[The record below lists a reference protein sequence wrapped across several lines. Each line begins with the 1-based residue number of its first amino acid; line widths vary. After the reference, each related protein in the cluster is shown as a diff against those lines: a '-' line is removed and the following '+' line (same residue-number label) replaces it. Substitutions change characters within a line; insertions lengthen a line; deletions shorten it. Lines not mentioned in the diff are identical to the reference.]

1 MYHPASAAAL
11 VGIALLNN
19 LASGFSCTTPMSLP
33 SQQVIATFPRGG
45 DLSSSP
51 LHNSRRQNK
60 KGVVTKSSLSS
71 SAKLPFTG
79 RGGALGASTAIES
92 SKNNGG
98 AIEKDLNLSVGNVLA
113 SLWGAV
119 GVAYILMK
127 AIKRVLPI
135 ALEPLKADRINGIT
149 PLTNFQLGAY
159 VLTCLFFAY
168 AEGYKGFQLKF
179 SPLVVARSFTLQPKT
194 SPIHHLLLAPMYS
207 MGLFHATKKRMI
219 VSWSVTIGVATIVAA
234 VKRMPYPWRNIVD
247 AGVVVGLSWGTIS
260 ILGGYIISL
269 LTGIA
274 PIGVDAAMPEK
285 KE

>member
-19 LASGFSCTTPMSLP
+19 LASGFSCNTPMSLP
-33 SQQVIATFPRGG
+33 SQQVIATLPRGGG
-45 DLSSSP
+45 DLSSP
-51 LHNSRRQNK
+51 LHKNRRQNK
-60 KGVVTKSSLSS
+60 KGVVTTTLSS
-71 SAKLPFTG
+71 SAKLPFAV
-79 RGGALGASTAIES
+79 RGGALGASTANES
-92 SKNNGG
+92 SSNNGG
-98 AIEKDLNLSVGNVLA
+98 SIEKDLNLSVGNVLA

-119 GVAYILMK
+119 GVVYILMK
-127 AIKRVLPI
+127 AIRRVIPI
-135 ALEPLKADRINGIT
+135 AMEPFSKADGVV